1 MLILVK
7 SRTFLKFRNKQIKI
21 LLSSFF
27 LNKHKMSRT
36 IKDYVVIG
44 LKGMAMGAA
53 DVVPGVSGGTIAFI
67 SGIYEE
73 LLGSISNVNLGLFKT
88 LKNEGFKKAWEQ
100 LNGNFL
106 LALFIGI
113 FVSIISLAKAIKY
126 LLENEPILLWSFF
139 FGLVLASVIY
149 IAKQIT
155 KWNFI
160 SVSVLFLG
168 AFLAYYITTLNP
180 LVSESSSSLYI
191 LFAGVIAICA
201 MILPGISGSF
211 ILVLLGA
218 YKPVLDAVN
227 DRDFKTIL
235 IFMIGAVVGLLS
247 FSKVLKWLFANY
259 KNYTLAV
266 LTGFI
271 IGSLNKIWPWK
282 ETLTW
287 RTNSHGIKVPF
298 NQQSIS
304 PFSFDG
310 DAQII
315 FSIILA
321 IIGFALILLLE
332 KLALKR

>member
-1 MLILVK
+1 MNRKV
-7 SRTFLKFRNKQIKI
+7 
-21 LLSSFF
+21 
-27 LNKHKMSRT
+27 
-36 IKDYVVIG
+36 KDYIVIG

-88 LKNEGFKKAWEQ
+88 LKNEGFKIAWKQ

-106 LALFIGI
+106 LSLFIGI
-113 FVSIISLAKAIKY
+113 FISILSLAKAIKY

-139 FGLVLASVIY
+139 FGLVLASIIY
-149 IAKQIT
+149 IAKQIS

-160 SVSVLFLG
+160 IIIILILG

-180 LVSESSSSLYI
+180 LISENSSSLYVF
-191 LFAGVIAICA
+191 FAGAIAICA

-218 YKPVLDAVN
+218 YKPVLDALN
-227 DRDFKTIL
+227 DKDFKTIFTF
-235 IFMIGAVVGLLS
+235 IAGAIIGLLS

-259 KNYTLAV
+259 KNYTLAA

-271 IGSLNKIWPWK
+271 LGSLNKIWPWK

-287 RTNSHGIKVPF
+287 RVNSHGIKVPF
-298 NQQSIS
+298 NQQSVT

-310 DAQII
+310 DPEL
-315 FSIILA
+315 SLA
-321 IIGFALILLLE
+321 IVLAIVGFLLILLME
-332 KLALKR
+332 KLAVKR

>member
-1 MLILVK
+1 
-7 SRTFLKFRNKQIKI
+7 
-21 LLSSFF
+21 
-27 LNKHKMSRT
+27 MSRN
-36 IKDYVVIG
+36 IKDYLVIG

-88 LKNEGFKKAWEQ
+88 LKQDGFKAAWTQ

-106 LALFIGI
+106 ASLFIGI
-113 FVSIISLAKAIKY
+113 FVSIVSLAKAIKY
-126 LLENEPILLWSFF
+126 LLENEPVLLWSFF
-139 FGLVLASVIY
+139 FGLVLASIIY

-155 KWNFI
+155 KWNVI
-160 SVSVLFLG
+160 SFVVLILG

-180 LVSESSSSLYI
+180 LVSENSSPI
-191 LFAGVIAICA
+191 FMFIAGAIAICA

-218 YKPVLDAVN
+218 YKPVLNALN
-227 DRDFKTIL
+227 NKDFKTIL
-235 IFMIGAVVGLLS
+235 IFMAGAVVGLLT
-247 FSKVLKWLFANY
+247 FSRVLKWLFKHY
-259 KNYTLAV
+259 KNLTLAA

-287 RTNSHGIKVPF
+287 RTNSHGVEVPF
-298 NQQSIS
+298 NQQSVS

-310 DAQII
+310 DAQLTMAIV
-315 FSIILA
+315 LA
-321 IIGFALILLLE
+321 VIGFAIILGME
-332 KLALKR
+332 RLAIQKK

>member
-1 MLILVK
+1 
-7 SRTFLKFRNKQIKI
+7 
-21 LLSSFF
+21 
-27 LNKHKMSRT
+27 MSRN
-36 IKDYVVIG
+36 IKDYLVIG

-88 LKNEGFKKAWEQ
+88 LKKEGLKAAWTQ

-106 LALFIGI
+106 ASLFLGI

-126 LLENEPILLWSFF
+126 LLENEPVLLWSFF
-139 FGLVLASVIY
+139 FGLVLASIIY
-149 IAKQIT
+149 IAKQIK
-155 KWNFI
+155 KWN
-160 SVSVLFLG
+160 VLSFVVLILG

-180 LVSESSSSLYI
+180 LVSENSSPI
-191 LFAGVIAICA
+191 FMFIAGAIAICA

-218 YKPVLDAVN
+218 YKPVLNALN
-227 DRDFKTIL
+227 NKDFKTIL
-235 IFMIGAVVGLLS
+235 IFMAGAVVGLLT
-247 FSKVLKWLFANY
+247 FSRVLKWLFKYY
-259 KNYTLAV
+259 KDLTLAA

-287 RTNSHGIKVPF
+287 RTNSHGVEVPF
-298 NQQSIS
+298 NQQSVT

-310 DAQII
+310 DAQ
-315 FSIILA
+315 LA
-321 IIGFALILLLE
+321 MAIVLAAIGFAIILGME
-332 KLALKR
+332 RLAVQKK